1 MTVITRLEITSFGK
15 FKNFVLELKPG
26 LNELTYENE
35 FGKSTIADFILFI
48 LYGFTRT
55 TSKKIKLED
64 NLLKKYLPWNGEPI
78 LSGAMELENNG
89 KLLRI
94 ERIQNDGRKKSVV
107 MRDIGGAELEITDSP
122 GKMLFGVDE
131 ETFSRTFLIRQTD
144 IKFTGTGGL
153 EAALKNLVTTG
164 DEDTSYENAS
174 RLLHKK
180 ITKYRHVGR
189 SSGRIFDIQKELS
202 ELELKKSE
210 IKKELSGL
218 SQSRTE
224 HADISVKINTLN
236 AKVREYRAML
246 SSARAHDAFEKLCNL
261 KEIQKQISLYKNRL
275 EAIREKEIS
284 AEKLQELAELFAE
297 RDMLKKSLAE
307 AQSAKSTAAHELE
320 AALKECPEYD
330 KVKQNE
336 REIATLISQKPRAN
350 AALCSVGVLVL
361 TTAFILALCRK
372 TLPCAVTA
380 ALGALLIGCG
390 FVFKKKI
397 KIPEKLGMSH
407 MQLTQAYEN
416 FLSCRDKI
424 ERLEAISVHAEAE
437 CERISAKLRES
448 SIKCETSG
456 REYNTDN
463 KNELSQLTQAS
474 ADRRA
479 LEARIEALYEKS
491 DELLNGESQQ
501 SLEAAAAEKTEWE
514 HGVQKTQSMILR
526 AVTEKNELTER
537 QNSLQSIEDRGVM
550 LTQTALYL
558 ENKKRELEVE
568 LENALYQIEV
578 LETAINALDEA
589 YEYISDKYTPLLT
602 KSAAYPLSQI
612 TDGKYDSVSL
622 DRDFNLRVKYDG
634 AMHELGY
641 FSRGTADAV
650 YFAVRTAVSDLISGK
665 NGLPLIMDDP
675 FWSLDDR
682 RLQNA
687 HTFTEKAAEIRQ
699 IIIFSAR
706 K

>member
-55 TSKKIKLED
+55 TSKKIELED

-78 LSGAMELENNG
+78 LSGAMELESDG
-89 KLLRI
+89 KFLRI
-94 ERIQNDGRKKSVV
+94 ERMQNDGRKKSVV
-107 MRDIGGAELEITDSP
+107 MRNIGGAELEISDSP
-122 GKMLFGVDE
+122 GKMLFGIDE

-164 DEDTSYENAS
+164 DEDTSYEKAS

-180 ITKYRHVGR
+180 MTKYRHVGR
-189 SSGRIFDIQKELS
+189 NSGRVFDIQKELS
-202 ELELKKSE
+202 ELELSKSE

-218 SQSRTE
+218 SQSRAE
-224 HADISVKINTLN
+224 LADISEKINRLD
-236 AKVREYRAML
+236 AKVQKYRTML
-246 SSARAHDAFEKLCNL
+246 PSARAHDAFGKLHNL
-261 KEIQKQISLYKNRL
+261 KEIQKQISVYENRL

-284 AEKLQELAELFAE
+284 AEKLQELAEVFAK

-320 AALKECPEYD
+320 TALEECPEYD
-330 KVKQNE
+330 TVKQNE
-336 REIATLISQKPRAN
+336 REIASLISQKPRAN
-350 AALCSVGVLVL
+350 AALCSAGALAL
-361 TTAFILALCRK
+361 TAAFALALCRMI
-372 TLPCAVTA
+372 LPCAVTA
-380 ALGALLIGCG
+380 ALGAVLIICG

-397 KIPEKLGMSH
+397 KVPDRLGMNY
-407 MQLTQAYEN
+407 MQLTQAYESY
-416 FLSCRDKI
+416 LSCRDKI

-437 CERISAKLRES
+437 CERISAKVQENN
-448 SIKCETSG
+448 IKCEAAG
-456 REYNTDN
+456 REYNADN
-463 KNELSQLTQAS
+463 KSELSQLTQAS

-479 LEARIEALYEKS
+479 LEARIEALHEKS
-491 DELLNGESQQ
+491 EELLEGGSQQ
-501 SLEAAAAEKTEWE
+501 ALEAAAAGKTEWE
-514 HGVQKTQSMILR
+514 HGVQETQSMILS
-526 AVTEKNELTER
+526 AVTEINELTER
-537 QNSLQSIEDRGVM
+537 QNRLYSIKERSIK
-550 LTQTALYL
+550 LTQAALDIDD
-558 ENKKRELEVE
+558 KKRELERE
-568 LENALYQIEV
+568 LENAVYQIGV
-578 LETAINALDEA
+578 LETAANALDEA

-612 TDGKYDSVSL
+612 TGGKYESVSL

-665 NGLPLIMDDP
+665 SGLPLIMDDP
-675 FWSLDDR
+675 FWSLDDN

-687 HTFTEKAAEIRQ
+687 RTFTEKAAKSRQ